1 MEKKRTAQDQA
12 GLRRRLDALDKC
24 TLLVVANSAK
34 IAYMYKT
41 ATETRNCKTLSNDA
55 AEAVQKE
62 VAQLM
67 KLPSPLPTLTLAGWQ
82 QLTK

>member
-24 TLLVVANSAK
+24 TLLVVENSAK
-34 IAYMYKT
+34 IADLYKT
-41 ATETRNCKTLSNDA
+41 ATETRNCKTLSKDA
-55 AEAVQKE
+55 AESVLKE

-67 KLPSPLPTLTLAGWQ
+67 QLPSPLPTLTLAEWQ